1 MRFSWLVIRAYDPC
15 ATTNHFIQ
23 TIRAGA
29 GKDFKLHGM
38 HLWQVM
44 AARLSAIEA
53 LNNEARKKVME
64 ATYNSMSQRWASLLA
79 AVMSSGSNDGL
90 REICTILTQI
100 GQFDAIV
107 RALTCWPI
115 SLLQRDITEA
125 LASACDSHQQA
136 LLLYDSIDMKRS
148 LGRKRPLWHWSVWT
162 KYVEQMINDPAL
174 DPLRVWQ
181 VLGLT
186 NEQWFVKA
194 KHLNDRQVLRNV
206 ERCASYQRVLSNG
219 VSSQT
224 LANMTDII
232 TRDLENGQRGRT
244 SRMQWLLDM
253 VAQTLGQEQ
262 ARSTASALNGWRF
275 QIDRKH
281 SQKL

>member
-1 MRFSWLVIRAYDPC
+1 
-15 ATTNHFIQ
+15 
-23 TIRAGA
+23 
-29 GKDFKLHGM
+29 
-38 HLWQVM
+38 
-44 AARLSAIEA
+44 
-53 LNNEARKKVME
+53 
-64 ATYNSMSQRWASLLA
+64 
-79 AVMSSGSNDGL
+79 
-90 REICTILTQI
+90 LTQI

-186 NEQWFVKA
+186 NEQSRANDTPEDVDAKMQLLDRMGQWFVKA

-253 VAQTLGQEQ
+253 VAQNHGQEQ